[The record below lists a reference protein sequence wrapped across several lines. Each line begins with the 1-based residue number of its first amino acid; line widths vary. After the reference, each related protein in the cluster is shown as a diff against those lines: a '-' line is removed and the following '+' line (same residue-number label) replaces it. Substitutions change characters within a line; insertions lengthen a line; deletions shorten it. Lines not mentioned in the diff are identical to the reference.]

1 MKYRSYRGGY
11 DTIKEKNV
19 TLEGGRISY
28 AIRRTIRVW
37 NTFTYNTY
45 VLYVRFEFT
54 SKQVVV
60 KMNHEMDSSYLAQS

>member
-1 MKYRSYRGGY
+1 MLRS
-11 DTIKEKNV
+11 KE
-19 TLEGGRISY
+19 EESR
-28 AIRRTIRVW
+28 IRRTIRVW

-54 SKQVVV
+54 GKQVVV

>member
-1 MKYRSYRGGY
+1 MLRS
-11 DTIKEKNV
+11 KEEESR
-19 TLEGGRISY
+19 TLFGE
-28 AIRRTIRVW
+28 RVW

-54 SKQVVV
+54 GKQVVV